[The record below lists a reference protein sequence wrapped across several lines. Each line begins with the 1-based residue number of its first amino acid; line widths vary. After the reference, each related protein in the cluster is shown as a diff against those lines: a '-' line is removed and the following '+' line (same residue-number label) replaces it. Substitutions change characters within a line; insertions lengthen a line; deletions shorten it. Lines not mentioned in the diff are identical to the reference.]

1 MKELITVAT
10 QEKLSR
16 LIHEVCIFELLA
28 IVVKLRQRE
37 RYFYGTIGK
46 WSKPAVCKT
55 VVSLVQ
61 IQLVPPPPFFIGF
74 RRVKLLN
81 Q

>member
-16 LIHEVCIFELLA
+16 LIHEVYLFELLA

-37 RYFYGTIGK
+37 KGFYII
-46 WSKPAVCKT
+46 WLIRIT
-55 VVSLVQ
+55 VYYVGLSRQRWDFDYLMSRQ
-61 IQLVPPPPFFIGF
+61 II
-74 RRVKLLN
+74 
-81 Q
+81 

>member
-37 RYFYGTIGK
+37 RYIYTAPWESGLIRLPVTQKSVDSNPIGVARK
-46 WSKPAVCKT
+46 SLP
-55 VVSLVQ
+55 VV
-61 IQLVPPPPFFIGF
+61 
-74 RRVKLLN
+74 
-81 Q
+81 